1 MSHDRSEPACP
12 IEVTGLCKRFD
23 YKEVLQGVDLA
34 VPQGAVVGLVGTNG
48 SGKSTLIKC
57 LLGLLRITRGSAR
70 VLGEDPWNLSA
81 AAKER
86 LGYVPQEVKLYPWMG
101 VRQVVDY
108 TAAFYRHWDAA
119 WCDAMMKRWQF
130 DEQELIKHL
139 SGGQLQ
145 RLGIVLALG
154 HRPDLL
160 VLDEPAS
167 SLDPGARRDLLRT
180 LLEVVGDGRH
190 TVLFSTHITS
200 DLERV
205 ASHVAI
211 LSGGRVTYFGELGD
225 LKDSVKRL
233 RVHGRS
239 ELPPDFAVPG
249 ALRTERSGKSA
260 VVAVASADEELLE
273 GIRNRWGAT
282 VDVDDLNLEDIFLEL
297 HDAK

>member
-1 MSHDRSEPACP
+1 MSHDMSESVCP
-12 IEVTGLCKRFD
+12 IEVKGLCKRFG
-23 YKEVLQGVDLA
+23 YKEVLRGVDLA
-34 VPQGAVVGLVGTNG
+34 VPQGAVVGLVGANG
-48 SGKSTLIKC
+48 SGKSTFIKC
-57 LLGLLRITRGSAR
+57 LLGLLRITGGSAR

-101 VRQVVDY
+101 VRQVVEY
-108 TAAFYRHWDAA
+108 TAAFYPRWDAA
-119 WCDAMMKRWQF
+119 WSDAMLKRWQF
-130 DEQELIKHL
+130 DEQELIKYL

-180 LLEVVGDGRH
+180 LLEVVGDGQH

-211 LSGGRVTYFGELGD
+211 LGGGRVTYFGELGD

-233 RVHGRS
+233 RVHGRF

-260 VVAVASADEELLE
+260 VVAVASADEQLLE
-273 GIRNRWGAT
+273 GIRNRWDAT
-282 VDVDDLNLEDIFLEL
+282 IDIDDLNLEDIFLEL